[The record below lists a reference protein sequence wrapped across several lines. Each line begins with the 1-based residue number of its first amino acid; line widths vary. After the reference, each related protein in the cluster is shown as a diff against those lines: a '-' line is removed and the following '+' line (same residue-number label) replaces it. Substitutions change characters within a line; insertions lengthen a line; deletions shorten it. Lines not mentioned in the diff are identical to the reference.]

1 MGAYTRES
9 INMLAGDENDLL
21 SDAPV
26 FERTKPPIPQNDK
39 NRKNQGAPNTGHS

>member
-26 FERTKPPIPQNDK
+26 FERTKPPMHSSDK
-39 NRKNQGAPNTGHS
+39 